1 MKLQLTCEELGT
13 QLQLSEMTLTGLHSV
28 SCKLTPPNWFQFWL
42 LLSRHQYLQD
52 IEKKKNNCSLIE
64 QLNQYFY
71 HALYQLNFTSLE
83 NLKDLQWQTAGSVKI
98 DSENYNIF
106 QNIFNA
112 TTSLL
117 IQESGF

>member
-1 MKLQLTCEELGT
+1 MPYYALTSTYGGT
-13 QLQLSEMTLTGLHSV
+13 IA
-28 SCKLTPPNWFQFWL
+28 
-42 LLSRHQYLQD
+42 SREIKGKKQD
-52 IEKKKNNCSLIE
+52 LRPEN
-64 QLNQYFY
+64 
-71 HALYQLNFTSLE
+71 ALYQLNFTSSE
-83 NLKDLQWQTAGSVKI
+83 SLKDLQWQTAGSVKI

>member
-1 MKLQLTCEELGT
+1 MNIDKFNYKLPKELIAQYPTKNRGD
-13 QLQLSEMTLTGLHSV
+13 S
-28 SCKLTPPNWFQFWL
+28 KL
-42 LLSRHQYLQD
+42 LLT
-52 IEKKKNNCSLIE
+52 NP
-64 QLNQYFY
+64 
-71 HALYQLNFTSLE
+71 SLE

>member
-1 MKLQLTCEELGT
+1 LLLTKNNEFAKVKVELVSSNETSTEELPYLALTSTYGGT
-13 QLQLSEMTLTGLHSV
+13 IA
-28 SCKLTPPNWFQFWL
+28 
-42 LLSRHQYLQD
+42 SREILG
-52 IEKKKNNCSLIE
+52 KKQVQRPEN
-64 QLNQYFY
+64 
-71 HALYQLNFTSLE
+71 ALYQLNFSSSE
-83 NLKDLQWQTAGSVKI
+83 SPKDLQWQTAGSVKI

>member
-1 MKLQLTCEELGT
+1 M
-13 QLQLSEMTLTGLHSV
+13 SEAITGMA
-28 SCKLTPPNWFQFWL
+28 TT
-42 LLSRHQYLQD
+42 
-52 IEKKKNNCSLIE
+52 KKNVGKAKRKAKLEKFTEIQGEKQVLRPEN
-64 QLNQYFY
+64 
-71 HALYQLNFTSLE
+71 ALYQLNFTSLE
-83 NLKDLQWQTAGSVKI
+83 NPKDLQWQTAGSVKI